1 MAQRRHGRRR
11 PRRFRRSFQQR
22 KPRPVSFWIRLRR
35 WFSALLLKLIPQ
47 KTEIKTGEIVP
58 FFAEPDSDVEFF
70 PALFSAEPSLAGRVP
85 WVSLRGCEQP
95 STPKRV
101 SRAQHYF
108 GSNFAFIKRESRDVD
123 LLAESQAK
131 KLEFVLGKV
140 LQQQP
145 DELIYFGVIDDAWN
159 LALAQ
164 ASSILKKPLRM
175 ILLDEEDIESEDNDL
190 LGIRSLGVSLK
201 IVKSER
207 AQQFHRNL
215 ASWRSRF
222 KKLSILPDDFDD
234 SVAAL
239 GYAGALYE
247 IKAANEAGE
256 TPVPDLVFVPVDS
269 GAALV
274 GMEISRRLCGFG
286 DMKLIG
292 IITDESFR
300 KSAQEIAAMAQ
311 ETWQLLS
318 PHLKNRKREDFSE
331 KDFQILKVGTTDADL
346 PDLIRWTS
354 RFMELEGVELEHELT
369 GPAIRR
375 TCEYLEENKID
386 GKTVLFW
393 NTYSGQK
400 VFDLSGNEFAEI
412 KDRVR
417 RKKFVRRAG

>member
-11 PRRFRRSFQQR
+11 PRRFRRSFQQK
-22 KPRPVSFWIRLRR
+22 KPRSVSFWIKLQD
-35 WFSALLLKLIPQ
+35 WILTLISKFLPKKALLR
-47 KTEIKTGEIVP
+47 TGEIVP
-58 FFAEPDSDVEFF
+58 FYADQDSEVEFF
-70 PALFSAEPSLAGRVP
+70 PALFSADPSLAGRVP

-108 GSNFAFIKRESRDVD
+108 GNNFAFIKRESRDVD

-140 LQQQP
+140 LQDRP
-145 DELIYFGVIDDAWN
+145 DELVYFGVIDDAWN

-164 ASSILKKPLRM
+164 ASSILKKPLR
-175 ILLDEEDIESEDNDL
+175 IVLLDEDDIEAEDNDL
-190 LGIRSLGVSLK
+190 IGIRSLGVPLK

-215 ASWRSRF
+215 AKWRARF
-222 KKLSILPDDFDD
+222 KKICVLPDDFDD
-234 SVAAL
+234 AVAAL
-239 GYAGALYE
+239 GYTGALHE
-247 IKAANEAGE
+247 IKAAQEAGE
-256 TPVPDLVFVPVDS
+256 TPIPDLVFVPVDS
-269 GAALV
+269 GAAFV
-274 GMEISRRLCGFG
+274 GMEISRRLCGF
-286 DMKLIG
+286 DDLKLIG
-292 IITDESFR
+292 IITDESIR
-300 KSAQEIAAMAQ
+300 KSPSEFAAMAK

-318 PHLKNRKREDFSE
+318 PHFQTKRREDFND
-331 KDFQILKVGTTDADL
+331 KDFQVLKVGTTDADL

-375 TCEYLEENKID
+375 TCEYLEENKVD
-386 GKTVLFW
+386 GKTILFW

-400 VFDLSGNEFAEI
+400 VFDLSGSEFAEI
-412 KDRVR
+412 KDRIR
-417 RKKFVRRAG
+417 RKKFVRRTG